1 MKRLLVLL
9 LSAETLLAAES
20 PLTPDQLVKEATANN
35 PELRFYEKQVSGL
48 PKATTGDLP
57 TIIQPLTFPSREV
70 FRSAVLNRDAGLARL
85 YLDEFHFVLGG
96 EVRLKAMEYQ
106 AASELA
112 VVAQDLAAR
121 ITALVKMLE
130 ERPAAGVES
139 LIERRI
145 LEGAA
150 LPFIKQAAESS
161 LRATFLRTELN
172 GLLGRKADGDLT
184 VAGSFEPLPELTPE
198 NSKSS
203 LLLSIREAQIARG
216 LLGIEAASEV
226 ESFAVGGWFT
236 REGLGSYDRVEG
248 VTRPGGTSG
257 GTSAET
263 KARLL
268 ADAQAKLA
276 REATQRLLAVNAAR
290 EVLKSIP
297 PTLIENLQ
305 KASDLAERQYR
316 VGALG
321 VNLLLETHREYLEAL
336 KTREEASIQAWR
348 NILDLELLHLAPTG
362 AGKITVTPRPTNEPT
377 QKP

>member
-1 MKRLLVLL
+1 
-9 LSAETLLAAES
+9 
-20 PLTPDQLVKEATANN
+20 
-35 PELRFYEKQVSGL
+35 L
-48 PKATTGDLP
+48 PKATSGDLP
-57 TIIQPLTFPSREV
+57 AIVQPLAFPSRAE
-70 FRSAVLNRDAGLARL
+70 FRSAVLNRDAELARL

-106 AASELA
+106 AASETA

-121 ITALVKMLE
+121 ITALVRMLE

-150 LPFIKQAAESS
+150 LPFIKEAVDSS
-161 LRATFLRTELN
+161 LRAALLRMELN
-172 GLLGRKADGDLT
+172 GLLGRKVDGDLT
-184 VAGSFEPLPELTPE
+184 VAGSFEPLPELKSE
-198 NSKSS
+198 KSKTS
-203 LLLSIREAQIARG
+203 LLFSIREAQIARG
-216 LLGIEAASEV
+216 LLGMEAASEV

-236 REGLGSYDRVEG
+236 REGLGSYESVKG

-276 REATQRLLAVNAAR
+276 REATQRRLAVNAAR
-290 EVLKSIP
+290 EVLKSLP
-297 PTLIENLQ
+297 ATLIENLQ

-362 AGKITVTPRPTNEPT
+362 LGKITVTPRPTNETT